1 MAMEDKK
8 TIGVTDR
15 GAPVLDTLVEGGR
28 FADAIDAAKFAM
40 ALAIRAGAAEG
51 VPNPSV
57 EGAGTKWNVGSF
69 DPNNDLQTLLVAF
82 YPGVETPYRLLE
94 YLIDEGLKL
103 IARHIAEWGMIEV
116 SELIRDGVST

>member
-1 MAMEDKK
+1 MAAEDKK
-8 TIGVTDR
+8 TIGVSDR
-15 GAPVLDTLVEGGR
+15 GGPVLDTLVEGGR

-40 ALAIRAGAAEG
+40 GLAIRARVGEG
-51 VPNPSV
+51 VPAPTV

-69 DPNNDLQTLLVAF
+69 DPNNDLQTLLVAL

-103 IARHIAEWGMIEV
+103 VAAHIAESGMIDV
-116 SELIRDGVST
+116 SDLIDGSGST